1 VTVSSESGSPI
12 VSMLCPKCGQRID
25 SAILCPNCGR
35 LEDASV
41 SVKVEFAKT
50 ENHTLRNYAI
60 LILIL
65 SALLVLVLLLGR
77 PPPE

>member
-1 VTVSSESGSPI
+1 MNVSSESGSPI
-12 VSMLCPKCGQRID
+12 VSMLCPKSGQRID
-25 SAILCPNCGR
+25 SAILCSTCG
-35 LEDASV
+35 LLGNASD